1 MEDNSTG
8 ATSLPVHIHE
18 ISEFILS
25 DLNVLWGLQMDL
37 KWVDKAS

>member
-1 MEDNSTG
+1 MEDDSIG

-25 DLNVLWGLQMDL
+25 DLNVRRGLQMDL